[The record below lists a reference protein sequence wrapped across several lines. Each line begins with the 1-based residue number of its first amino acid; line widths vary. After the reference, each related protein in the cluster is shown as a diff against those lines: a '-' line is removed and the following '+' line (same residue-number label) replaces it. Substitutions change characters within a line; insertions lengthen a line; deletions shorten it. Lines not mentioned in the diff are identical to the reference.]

1 MAKSCLFVVL
11 LLVAGCYAAQGTLS
25 TEEDSCS
32 TLLQVKKETPTPALI
47 AVASLE
53 AATQADRITLQQ
65 ILAKFMGVPPFALQ
79 QLHLQNQTKVT
90 LAEKV
95 EGLAELVEDLSSDQ
109 RVLAEARKVA
119 KDAKDDEKKGGDATL
134 QADDRLVVDLANSVE
149 GELTPEAA
157 AKAGVELTAD
167 DFAQLA
173 NSTDGHGHLVSLE
186 TFANGSFQ
194 GDMMPA
200 SPEQLQSFI
209 ELSAKWSFGDQN
221 GGMSFG
227 AGEPW
232 AGGVVKYCFASDVKE
247 PAKKAALAAMEQYKK
262 AVPCIQWKDVG
273 YKSKQLCNESP
284 AAFIQSLD
292 SGCWSYVG
300 MLKWQ
305 PSQLVNLQSP
315 GCDQVGT
322 VIHELGHTLG
332 MGHEQSRPDRDAYVD
347 VHMDKV
353 KPGMEINFDI
363 TPKGDVS
370 RPYDILSVMHY
381 GLKFFGMNDAETIT
395 IKPQGYILYTNDSS
409 QYSKFTIGDRI
420 GLSQFDADQVVDLYK
435 SEVSTCYDRKLT
447 TEVACVDRTPNG
459 APWTDQYSQGCAA
472 YKSFEIKGT
481 ITDCALYASGHYC
494 CACKG
499 GWRLQTW
506 AEADPNQV
514 PNPAIVVITAT
525 TTTTTTTTTSL
536 ATDSPNCADSV
547 TYRDAYFGAACVQW
561 AGYQCKGYPFSPE
574 LEAGCPVTCGM
585 CAAGSGNCKDT
596 GGKLWNLACANL
608 KNYGLCTPSWG
619 PIWSWVQKNCMFSCD
634 VCSQ

>member
-1 MAKSCLFVVL
+1 MAKSWLFVVL
-11 LLVAGCYAAQGTLS
+11 LLVAGCYAAQGTAEVS

-32 TLLQVKKETPTPALI
+32 SLLQVKPAAEETK
-47 AVASLE
+47 VV
-53 AATQADRITLQQ
+53 
-65 ILAKFMGVPPFALQ
+65 GVPPFALQ
-79 QLHLQNQTKVT
+79 HLHLQNQTKET

-95 EGLAELVEDLSSDQ
+95 EGLAELVEELSSDQ
-109 RVLAEARKVA
+109 RVLAEARKVS
-119 KDAKDDEKKGGDATL
+119 KDAQDDQKKGGDATL
-134 QADDRLVVDLANSVE
+134 QADNRLVVDLANSVE

-157 AKAGVELTAD
+157 AKAGVELTAE

-209 ELSAKWSFGDQN
+209 ELSAKSSFGDQN

-227 AGEPW
+227 AGKPW

-247 PAKKAALAAMEQYKK
+247 PVKKAALAAMEQYKK

-300 MLKWQ
+300 MLKTWAAQ
-305 PSQLVNLQSP
+305 PVNLESP

-332 MGHEQSRPDRDAYVD
+332 MGHEQSRPDRDSYVD

-353 KPGMEINFDI
+353 KPGKEINFDI
-363 TPKGDVS
+363 HPNGDVA

-381 GLKFFGMNDAETIT
+381 GSSAFGVNGAETIT
-395 IKPQGYILYTNDSS
+395 IKPQGYSLYTNDSS
-409 QYSKFTIGDRI
+409 QYSKLTIGNRI

-435 SEVSTCYDRKLT
+435 SEVSTCYGRKIT
-447 TEVACVDRTPNG
+447 TEVACVDRTPKGWLLNSFASG
-459 APWTDQYSQGCAA
+459 WLSQKFPGTPSRIMRSICAT
-472 YKSFEIKGT
+472 YKSAEIQG
-481 ITDCALYASGHYC
+481 IISDCALYPLGSYC

-506 AEADPNQV
+506 A
-514 PNPAIVVITAT
+514 
-525 TTTTTTTTTSL
+525 
-536 ATDSPNCADSV
+536 
-547 TYRDAYFGAACVQW
+547 
-561 AGYQCKGYPFSPE
+561 
-574 LEAGCPVTCGM
+574 
-585 CAAGSGNCKDT
+585 
-596 GGKLWNLACANL
+596 
-608 KNYGLCTPSWG
+608 
-619 PIWSWVQKNCMFSCD
+619 
-634 VCSQ
+634 